1 MEKIQGKRLFILPIV
16 SLGLD
21 QKIIENTV
29 VKEKSTTVFWEK
41 TKEHERQK
49 KWKKKKREN
58 WEFCQCYLGGKR
70 KCGSGQ
76 DTMKLQLPGNI
87 TVCFGLGFPVKCLFS
102 SRRRGNS
109 SLLPVCGFGSTP
121 SKGNAQPELLLWNP
135 GGRRASVS
143 QFCCVND
150 MKLPSQ

>member
-49 KWKKKKREN
+49 K
-58 WEFCQCYLGGKR
+58 
-70 KCGSGQ
+70 
-76 DTMKLQLPGNI
+76 
-87 TVCFGLGFPVKCLFS
+87 
-102 SRRRGNS
+102 
-109 SLLPVCGFGSTP
+109 
-121 SKGNAQPELLLWNP
+121 
-135 GGRRASVS
+135 
-143 QFCCVND
+143 
-150 MKLPSQ
+150 